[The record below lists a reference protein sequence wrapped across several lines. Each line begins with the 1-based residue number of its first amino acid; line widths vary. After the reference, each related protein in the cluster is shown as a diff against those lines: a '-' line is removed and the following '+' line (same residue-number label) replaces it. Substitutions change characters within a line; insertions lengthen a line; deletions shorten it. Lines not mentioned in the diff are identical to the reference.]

1 MKPLHIVS
9 VVEGHG
15 EVDALNTLI
24 RRVASEAHPSFSFRF
39 PEPIRTS
46 KTKLISK
53 KGEVNRAE
61 IERVMEL
68 AVGKMVQHG
77 AILLLLDADYL
88 CPFEM
93 GPKILNSATGAR
105 SDIDIGVVL
114 AKQEYESWFIAA
126 IESLSGKSDLKSNL
140 ASPGNFEGIRDAKGW
155 LSNQMANQM
164 KYKPKIHQAQFSDI
178 FDMQLARSRSD
189 SFDKFYREVTRL
201 IDTLTKGG
209 ETDA

>member
-24 RRVASEAHPSFSFRF
+24 RRVASETHPSCSFRF

-93 GPKILNSATGAR
+93 GPKILNSATEAR

-114 AKQEYESWFIAA
+114 ANTEYESWFVAA
-126 IESLSGKSDLKSNL
+126 IESLSGKHGLKDNL
-140 ASPGNFEGIRDAKGW
+140 KFQDASKNAGKNWIK
-155 LSNQMANQM
+155 NQMLLDK
-164 KYKPKIHQAQFSDI
+164 KYQETRSQLEMTRD

-201 IDTLTKGG
+201 IDILTKGG